1 MTLGTILREPLL
13 HFLVLGGLLFGLFGL
28 TKQPD
33 PNNTRQIRVT
43 TAQVEQLAAQFSRT
57 WMRPPT
63 EEELAGLIE
72 RHIRGEVFYR
82 EALAMGLDRD
92 DPYVRNR
99 LGQKLEFLL
108 DDLSA
113 EAEPGDETL
122 ARYLDDHAERFREP
136 ARLSFRQVY
145 LNPDRHLQLDADAAD
160 LLERLRAGADPVRL
174 GDVSLLG
181 QAFDELSQP
190 EIARQFG
197 DAFAEA
203 LLRVEQGQWLGP
215 IPSGLGAHLVQV
227 SDLKPA
233 RLPTL
238 AEVRPRVLRDWQ
250 DQQRREQKEQ
260 AYARLRQR
268 YAITVEP
275 AEGLETLSSKSRPE
289 SRPDSVADAR

>member
-1 MTLGTILREPLL
+1 MTLRAVLREPLL
-13 HFLVLGGLLFGLFGL
+13 HFLVFGGLLFVLFGL
-28 TKQPD
+28 NRAPD
-33 PNNTRQIRVT
+33 QTDARQILVT
-43 TAQVEQLAAQFSRT
+43 AAQTEQLAAQFSRT

-63 EEELAGLIE
+63 EDELAGLIE

-82 EALAMGLDRD
+82 EAVAMGLDQD

-113 EAEPGDETL
+113 ETAPSDETL
-122 ARYLDDHAERFREP
+122 ARYLQEYTQRYQAP
-136 ARLSFRQVY
+136 ARVSFQQVY
-145 LNPDRHLQLDADAAD
+145 LNPDRHPQLEADATR
-160 LLERLRAGADPVRL
+160 LLEQLRAGADPAGL

-181 QAFDELSQP
+181 ETFDDLSQT
-190 EIARQFG
+190 EVAQQFG

-203 LLRVEQGQWLGP
+203 LLDVEQGHWLGP

-227 SDLKPA
+227 SDRQPA

-238 AEVRPRVLRDWQ
+238 AEVRPQVLRDWQ

-275 AEGLETLSSKSRPE
+275 AQGLETLSSS

>member
-1 MTLGTILREPLL
+1 MRSGAILREPLL

-28 TKQPD
+28 TQGPEQEGA
-33 PNNTRQIRVT
+33 RQIRVT
-43 TAQVEQLAAQFSRT
+43 AAQVEQLAAQFSRT

-63 EEELAGLIE
+63 DEELAGLIE
-72 RHIRGEVFYR
+72 QHIRSEVFYR
-82 EALAMGLDRD
+82 EALAMGLDQD

-113 EAEPGDETL
+113 DTEPGDEILTQ
-122 ARYLDDHAERFREP
+122 YLREHAERYRAP
-136 ARLSFRQVY
+136 ARVSFEQVY
-145 LNPDRHLQLDADAAD
+145 LNPDRHPRLEEDAAEA
-160 LLERLRAGADPVRL
+160 LARLRAGADPAGL

-181 QAFDELSQP
+181 QAFDDLSQP

-197 DAFAEA
+197 DAFAES
-203 LLRVEQGQWLGP
+203 LLELEPGQWLGP

-227 SDLKPA
+227 SDRQPT
-233 RLPTL
+233 RRPTL
-238 AEVRPRVLRDWQ
+238 DEVRPLVLRDWQ
-250 DQQRREQKEQ
+250 DKRRREQKEQ

-275 AEGLETLSSKSRPE
+275 AEGLETLSSS

>member
-1 MTLGTILREPLL
+1 MTLRAMLREPLL
-13 HFLVLGGLLFGLFGL
+13 HFLLLGGLLFVLFGV
-28 TKQPD
+28 TRAPEQTD
-33 PNNTRQIRVT
+33 ARQIRVT
-43 TAQVEQLAAQFSRT
+43 GAQIEQLSAQFSRT

-63 EEELAGLIE
+63 EEELDGLIE

-82 EALAMGLDRD
+82 EALAMGLDQD

-113 EAEPGDETL
+113 ETEPSDETL
-122 ARYLDDHAERFREP
+122 THYLQEYGERYQAP
-136 ARLSFRQVY
+136 ARISFQQVY
-145 LNPDRHLQLDADAAD
+145 LNPDRHPQLDADATG
-160 LLERLRAGADPVRL
+160 LLEQLRGGADPAAL

-181 QAFDELSQP
+181 KTFDDLSQP

-197 DAFAEA
+197 NAFAEA
-203 LLRVEQGQWLGP
+203 LLDLEQGHWLGP

-227 SDLKPA
+227 RDRQPA

-238 AEVRPRVLRDWQ
+238 AEVRPQVLRDWQ

-275 AEGLETLSSKSRPE
+275 AEGLETLSFS

>member
-1 MTLGTILREPLL
+1 MTLRAVLREPLL
-13 HFLVLGGLLFGLFGL
+13 HFLLLGGLLFVLYGLSPA
-28 TKQPD
+28 PD
-33 PNNTRQIRVT
+33 QTDDRQIRVT
-43 TAQVEQLAAQFSRT
+43 AAQIEQLAAQFSRT

-82 EALAMGLDRD
+82 EALAMGLDQD

-113 EAEPGDETL
+113 ETAPSDETL
-122 ARYLDDHAERFREP
+122 ARYLQEHGERYQAP
-136 ARLSFRQVY
+136 ARVSFQQVY
-145 LNPDRHLQLDADAAD
+145 LNPDRHPQLEADATR
-160 LLERLRAGADPVRL
+160 LLEQLRAGADPAAL
-174 GDVSLLG
+174 GDVSLL
-181 QAFDELSQP
+181 AKTFDDLSQP
-190 EIARQFG
+190 QVARQFG
-197 DAFAEA
+197 DVFAEA
-203 LLRVEQGQWLGP
+203 LLDLEQGRWIGP

-227 SDLKPA
+227 GDRQPA
-233 RLPTL
+233 RPPSLD
-238 AEVRPRVLRDWQ
+238 EVRPQVLRDWQ

-275 AEGLETLSSKSRPE
+275 AAGLETLSSS
-289 SRPDSVADAR
+289 SSPDSPPDPVADAR

>member
-1 MTLGTILREPLL
+1 
-13 HFLVLGGLLFGLFGL
+13 VLFGL
-28 TKQPD
+28 TQGPEQEG
-33 PNNTRQIRVT
+33 TRQIRVT
-43 TAQVEQLAAQFSRT
+43 AAQVEQLSAQFSRT

-82 EALAMGLDRD
+82 EAVAMGLDQD

-113 EAEPGDETL
+113 ETAPGDDAL
-122 ARYLDDHAERFREP
+122 AQYLEEHAERFRAP
-136 ARLSFRQVY
+136 ARITFRQIY
-145 LNPDRHLQLDADAAD
+145 LNPDRHPQLEADATR
-160 LLERLRAGADPVRL
+160 LLEQLRAGADPAGL

-181 QAFDELSQP
+181 QAFDDLTQP
-190 EIARQFG
+190 GVARQFG
-197 DAFAEA
+197 DAFAES
-203 LLRVEQGQWLGP
+203 LLDLEQGRWLGP
-215 IPSGLGAHLVQV
+215 IPSGLGAHLVLVTDRQ
-227 SDLKPA
+227 PA

-238 AEVRPRVLRDWQ
+238 AEVRPQVLRDWQ

-260 AYARLRQR
+260 AYARLRKR

-275 AEGLETLSSKSRPE
+275 AEGLETLSSS

>member
-1 MTLGTILREPLL
+1 
-13 HFLVLGGLLFGLFGL
+13 
-28 TKQPD
+28 
-33 PNNTRQIRVT
+33 
-43 TAQVEQLAAQFSRT
+43 
-57 WMRPPT
+57 MRPPT

-82 EALAMGLDRD
+82 EALAMGLDQD

-113 EAEPGDETL
+113 ETAPSDETL
-122 ARYLDDHAERFREP
+122 ARYLQEHGERYQAP
-136 ARLSFRQVY
+136 ARVSFQQVY
-145 LNPDRHLQLDADAAD
+145 LNPDRHPRLEADATR
-160 LLERLRAGADPVRL
+160 LLQQLRGGADPAAL

-181 QAFDELSQP
+181 QTFDGLSQP
-190 EIARQFG
+190 EVARQFG

-203 LLRVEQGQWLGP
+203 LLNLEQGRWLGP

-227 SDLKPA
+227 GGRQPA
-233 RLPTL
+233 RRPTL
-238 AEVRPRVLRDWQ
+238 DEVRPLVLRDWQ
-250 DQQRREQKEQ
+250 DQQRRAQKEQ

-275 AEGLETLSSKSRPE
+275 APGLENLSSSSPPN
-289 SRPDSVADAR
+289 SPPDPVADAR

>member
-1 MTLGTILREPLL
+1 MTLRAVLHEPLL
-13 HFLVLGGLLFGLFGL
+13 HFLVLGGLLFVLYGL
-28 TKQPD
+28 TPAPD
-33 PNNTRQIRVT
+33 QTDVRQIRVT
-43 TAQVEQLAAQFSRT
+43 AAQVEQLAAQFSRT

-82 EALAMGLDRD
+82 EALAMGLDQD

-113 EAEPGDETL
+113 ETAPSDETL
-122 ARYLDDHAERFREP
+122 ARYLQEHPRRYEAP
-136 ARLSFRQVY
+136 ARLSFQQVY
-145 LNPDRHLQLDADAAD
+145 LNPDRHPQLEADATR
-160 LLERLRAGADPVRL
+160 LLAQLRGGADPAAL
-174 GDVSLLG
+174 GDISLLG
-181 QAFDELSQP
+181 QTFDDLSQP
-190 EIARQFG
+190 EVARQFG

-203 LLRVEQGQWLGP
+203 LLDLEQGRWLGP

-227 SDLKPA
+227 TDRQPA
-233 RLPTL
+233 RRPTL
-238 AEVRPRVLRDWQ
+238 DEVRSQVLRDWQ
-250 DQQRREQKEQ
+250 DQQRRAQKEQ

-275 AEGLETLSSKSRPE
+275 AAGPETLSTSSP
-289 SRPDSVADAR
+289 PDSPPDPVADAR